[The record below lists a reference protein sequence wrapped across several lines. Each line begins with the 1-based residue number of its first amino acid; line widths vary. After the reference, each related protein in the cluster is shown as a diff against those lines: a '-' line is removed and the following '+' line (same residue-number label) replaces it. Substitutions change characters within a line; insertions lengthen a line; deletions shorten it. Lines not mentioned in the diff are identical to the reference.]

1 MIILGNKMNKK
12 EERSPVI
19 LLNEGQKIFGVIHR
33 PENAIK
39 TPAVLICHGLGGNK
53 IGKGRLYVL
62 LAEILAANG
71 ITTLRVDF
79 RGSGDSEGD
88 FSKMTI
94 ESEVSDAL
102 VALDYLKND
111 PQVDA
116 DRIAIFGRSFG
127 GVVAVLASHEFS
139 TIKSLALWAPVFG
152 CDQWKEKW
160 QKAHSAP
167 LTSQQ
172 REGLMNI
179 EGLQPGYAFLQQLFT
194 LNLAEKLKSLDGI
207 PLLHIHGEKDNIV
220 DLTHANRF
228 REARNHVLEKSHF
241 KLLPDS
247 DHDFLN
253 SAERK
258 IALADTAEWF
268 VKTLCP

>member
-1 MIILGNKMNKK
+1 MNKT
-12 EERSPVI
+12 EERTPVT
-19 LLNEGQKIFGVIHR
+19 LLNDGQKIFGVIHR
-33 PENAIK
+33 PENQAK

-62 LAEILAANG
+62 LAEMLAANG

-102 VALDYLKND
+102 VALDFLKQD

-127 GVVAVLASHEFS
+127 GVVAILASHKFAA
-139 TIKSLALWAPVFG
+139 IKSLALWAPVFG
-152 CDQWKEKW
+152 CEQWKEKW
-160 QKAHSAP
+160 QKAHSTP
-167 LTSQQ
+167 MSSQQ
-172 REGLMNI
+172 RESLMNI
-179 EGLQPGYAFLQQLFT
+179 EGLQPGYSFLQQLFT
-194 LNLAEKLKSLDGI
+194 LNLAEQLRSLEGI
-207 PLLHIHGEKDNIV
+207 PLLHIHGEKDAIV

-228 REARNHVLEKSHF
+228 REARHHVLGKSHF
-241 KLLPDS
+241 KLLPES

-253 SAERK
+253 PAERK
-258 IALADTAEWF
+258 IALCDTAEWF
-268 VKTLCP
+268 VKTLCY